1 MRSTPTFLP
10 ALFHANLFIATPHPQ
25 CMRRMGI
32 IDVIFLSLDSLKNQP
47 SLLLPILFSF
57 ILCYLIFSTVFKTF
71 EVSQLLENLNQLI
84 VVSVALYL
92 VVVSAASIVCGMTK
106 TGIVTGESTIGDGLR
121 EAETHIFSVIVAFM
135 IVGIISGIL
144 LIGGILV
151 VTQLISEAGV
161 MAALLYAFVIQL
173 SFMLGILFLYA
184 LPAIIIDE
192 LDSITAIGLSIGI
205 VLNHL
210 RESMVLAFLALVS
223 LVVAY
228 FVSMYIPGIYHYIL
242 LLLIYSLV
250 VTLLVMSVTVDYV
263 NLK

>member
-1 MRSTPTFLP
+1 
-10 ALFHANLFIATPHPQ
+10 
-25 CMRRMGI
+25 MGI

-47 SLLLPILFSF
+47 SLLFPVLFAF
-57 ILCYLIFSTVFKTF
+57 ILCYLVFSLVFRTF
-71 EVSQLLENLNQLI
+71 EISELLENLNQLV
-84 VVSVALYL
+84 VVSMALYL
-92 VVVSAASIVCGMTK
+92 VVVSAAAIVCGMTK
-106 TGIVTGESTIGDGLR
+106 TGIVSGSSSIGDGLR
-121 EAETHIFSVIVAFM
+121 EAENHIFSVIVTFV

-144 LIGGILV
+144 LVGGVLV
-151 VTQLISEAGV
+151 VTQVISEAGV

-210 RESMVLAFLALVS
+210 RESLVLAFLALIS
-223 LVVAY
+223 LVIGY
-228 FVSMYIPGIYHYIL
+228 FISKYIPGTYHYVL

-250 VTLLVMSVTVDYV
+250 VTLLVMAVTVDYV